1 MSALGE
7 AKALLAQALGAPAD
21 IGDDASIANTPA
33 WDSLAHVRLM
43 LAIEQRLGRA
53 LASDEAARIESV
65 GDVAALL
72 ERG

>member
-43 LAIEQRLGRA
+43 LALEERLGRKLTSEEA
-53 LASDEAARIESV
+53 VRIASLRDLAEV
-65 GDVAALL
+65 LG
-72 ERG
+72 G